1 MGAVVDSTSLARAQ
15 KLQINLPEVLANNN
29 SHQLFR
35 ELGDALI
42 TGQTGTNVNDM
53 LLILLEKKKS
63 SCVNC
68 QNRCQENRSNSLLK
82 SQLFECRARAYFS
95 EAVH

>member
-53 LLILLEKKKS
+53 LLILLEKKK
-63 SCVNC
+63 V
-68 QNRCQENRSNSLLK
+68 
-82 SQLFECRARAYFS
+82 QLCKLPE
-95 EAVH
+95 